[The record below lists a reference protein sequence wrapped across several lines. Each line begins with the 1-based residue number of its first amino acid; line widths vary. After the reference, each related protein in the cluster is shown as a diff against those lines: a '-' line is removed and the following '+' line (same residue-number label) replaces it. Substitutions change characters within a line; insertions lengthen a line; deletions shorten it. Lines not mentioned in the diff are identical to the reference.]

1 MAISRSQI
9 PSQIDPFAT
18 GGDVSIKPE
27 DVITPKFSADNLS
40 ELALLSQNLAK
51 LDYGAGLQKYKERLN
66 EFKPTASKPDIFDL
80 ASQLGAGLSS
90 VPNRGGASIGAGLS
104 AGFNSFHKNLV
115 ENEKL
120 VREQERQ
127 IGLQASQLA
136 MRDEQQALDYMSKMA
151 IERIKA
157 GRKDLKFTT
166 IEYDKPDADGKIT
179 RVKESIP
186 NTPDNRDRIIEI
198 TEGKDENYPNAVVM
212 SSSGSTT
219 NLNMPPPVSQMDK
232 SADKALQD
240 SIKIY
245 KEKSDSAG
253 PILDQVGTAY
263 LLAIEAGRDNF
274 GPVSRAT
281 LGAKEFLIEMG
292 LGGVLED
299 PDSIPALKALNQ
311 LSMSFTMAIVSQ
323 TKGAI
328 SNKEMQLFID
338 ASPTLGSTYE
348 GFLKQIQLLE
358 KLAMRDRDF
367 YQDFLTEMGGNIDK
381 EIPVRQLQLEMEK
394 YANTWREKNPL
405 LSEED
410 RKILN
415 DAIAGTDQYGGS
427 LSDDFVPDAY
437 RLTVKKA
444 EDEFYEYKSGLIRVM
459 TQEQYDAVDEGE
471 QYIGKDG
478 RIATK
483 REN

>member
-1 MAISRSQI
+1 MSISRSQI
-9 PSQIDPFAT
+9 PNQIDAFAT
-18 GGDVSIKPE
+18 GGDLSVKPE
-27 DVITPKFSADNLS
+27 DVITPNFSADNLS

-51 LDYGAGLQKYKERLN
+51 LDYGTNVQKYKERLK

-104 AGFNSFHKNLV
+104 AGFNSFHKSLV
-115 ENEKL
+115 EDEKL

-136 MRDEQQALDYMSKMA
+136 MRDEQQALDYMNRMA

-157 GRKDLKFTT
+157 GREALKFTT
-166 IEYDKPDADGKIT
+166 IEYDKPDAEGKIT

-186 NTPDNRDRIIEI
+186 NTPQNRERIIRI
-198 TEGKDENYPNAVVM
+198 TEGRDENYPNAVVM

-219 NLNMPPPVSQMDK
+219 NLNMPPPVSQMEK
-232 SADKALQD
+232 SADAALQD

-253 PILDQVGTAY
+253 PILDQVATAY
-263 LLAIEAGRDNF
+263 LLAIEAGRKNF

-348 GFLKQIQLLE
+348 GFLKQIELLE
-358 KLAMRDRDF
+358 KLAKRDRDF
-367 YQDFLTEMGGNIDK
+367 YQDFLTHMGENLEM
-381 EIPVRQLQLEMEK
+381 PVRELQLEMEK
-394 YANTWREKNPL
+394 YATTWREDHPL
-405 LSEED
+405 LTEED

-415 DAIAGTDQYGGS
+415 DAIAGNDQYGGS
-427 LSDDFVPDAY
+427 LSDDFVPDAF
-437 RLTVKKA
+437 RLEVERAESAFYDFKA
-444 EDEFYEYKSGLIRVM
+444 SLPRVT
-459 TQEQYDAVDEGE
+459 TQEQLDELDDGD

-478 RIATK
+478 RIATRRK
-483 REN
+483 K